1 MFKLVTRFETRSAW
15 LCACC
20 LAAASVSGAP
30 ATSVQKRSASD
41 TTNNFFAN
49 PIAGGADPWVVR
61 DQQAKRYLWCFS
73 ERDKGIALYESPRL
87 TSLGK
92 KKIVWSAPKEGPF
105 SAEVW
110 APELHLLDGHW
121 HIYFAASNG
130 RNENHLAYVLRSKTD
145 DPFGGYELSGPFA
158 TGDGSDG
165 KSPNIWAID
174 MTVLEHAG
182 KRYAIWSGW
191 DAPGTDRQFL
201 YIAPMKNPTTL
212 SGPRVRICS
221 NADYPWERTES
232 GPKGRGL
239 NEGPE
244 IVKRGDRTFLLYS
257 CGASWLPNYKLGLLE
272 LTGSDPLLPQ
282 AWRKHPEPV
291 FQGTA
296 ETFGV
301 GHSCFVP
308 SPDGK
313 ETWHIFHAKREQ
325 KPGWNR
331 AIFAQPMTFDQSG
344 FPCFGTPVRAGE
356 MMKRPSGE

>member
-1 MFKLVTRFETRSAW
+1 MRLHFVNS
-15 LCACC
+15 LCVLMVC
-20 LAAASVSGAP
+20 LDW
-30 ATSVQKRSASD
+30 ATTLHATQGVA
-41 TTNNFFAN
+41 TNDLFSN

-61 DQQAKRYLWCFS
+61 DQKANRYLWCS
-73 ERDKGIALYESPRL
+73 SDRDLGIALYESPRL
-87 TSLGK
+87 TLLGK
-92 KKIVWSAPKEGPF
+92 KKIVWNAPKAGMF

-110 APELHLLDGHW
+110 APELHLMDGRW

-130 RNENHLAYVLRSKTD
+130 QNKNHLAYVLCSRTE
-145 DPFGGYELSGPFA
+145 DPFGEYELSGPLT
-158 TGDGSDG
+158 TGDGPDG

-174 MTVLEHAG
+174 MTVLEIAG

-191 DAPGTDRQFL
+191 DAPETDRQFL
-201 YIAPMKNPTTL
+201 YIALMKNPTTL
-212 SGPRVRICS
+212 AGPRVRICS
-221 NADYPWERTES
+221 NADFSWERTEP

-244 IVKRGDRTFLLYS
+244 ILKRFGRTFLLYS

-272 LTGSDPLLPQ
+272 LTGTDPLLPQ
-282 AWRKHPEPV
+282 SWRKHAEPV

-296 ETFGV
+296 DTFGV

-313 ETWHIFHAKREQ
+313 ELWHVFHAKREQ

-331 AIFAQPMTFDQSG
+331 AIFVQPLTFDQTG
-344 FPCFGTPVRAGE
+344 FPCLGTPARAGE
-356 MMKRPSGE
+356 LMKRPSGEGGGLLK